1 MKKYLLPQSGNFYKA
16 NLHCHTTVS
25 DGALTPEEVKKVYQE
40 KGYSIVAY
48 TDHDVLISH
57 SVLNDEDFLAL
68 NGFEAEITEPCNDFT
83 FAKTC
88 HICFIA
94 LDPDNL
100 VQPCWHRSAYLFANA
115 PKYKDQVQFDD
126 SLPDYV
132 RQFNGKD
139 ISEMMNIASE
149 KGFFVTYNHPT
160 WSLEDYSNYIN
171 YHGMHAF
178 EMFNSGCI
186 VEGYD
191 DYNPRVYDDLLRSG
205 KKIYC
210 IGADDNHNAY
220 PQDSR
225 QWDSG
230 LAYTVIKAPCLDYKE
245 ITNALLNGNF
255 YSSQKPEIYN
265 LWYEDGTVHIDCSEA
280 DRITLSTGIRFCQA
294 VYSEN
299 NTSVTFADFKIP
311 AYCNYFRITV
321 TDKSGNHACTNAYF
335 MEDLITKA
343 D

>member
-68 NGFEAEITEPCNDFT
+68 NGFEAEITEPCHDFT

-139 ISEMMNIASE
+139 IKNN
-149 KGFFVTYNHPT
+149 FV
-160 WSLEDYSNYIN
+160 
-171 YHGMHAF
+171 F
-178 EMFNSGCI
+178 
-186 VEGYD
+186 
-191 DYNPRVYDDLLRSG
+191 
-205 KKIYC
+205 
-210 IGADDNHNAY
+210 
-220 PQDSR
+220 
-225 QWDSG
+225 
-230 LAYTVIKAPCLDYKE
+230 
-245 ITNALLNGNF
+245 
-255 YSSQKPEIYN
+255 QKSI
-265 LWYEDGTVHIDCSEA
+265 
-280 DRITLSTGIRFCQA
+280 
-294 VYSEN
+294 
-299 NTSVTFADFKIP
+299 
-311 AYCNYFRITV
+311 
-321 TDKSGNHACTNAYF
+321 
-335 MEDLITKA
+335 
-343 D
+343 